1 MTMDARSA
9 FVGAGANRGERLA
22 NLHRAARHLAA
33 GDAVSNLEASPV
45 YETEAHTPDPDGG
58 APSYLNAVLRL
69 RTTLSP
75 EALLDA
81 CQSIEREAGRNREGE
96 ERWGARPLD
105 LDLLAVGEA
114 QRQTERL
121 TLPHPRLAER
131 RFVLRPWA
139 NLAPQFEVP
148 APFEATVADLL
159 RRCRDVHDLRRTEYT
174 LL

>member
-22 NLHRAARHLAA
+22 NLRRAARHLAA

-45 YETEAHTPDPDGG
+45 YETEAHTPDPDDD

-81 CQSIEREAGRNREGE
+81 CQSIEREAGLELHRHVRVCSQHSSGVQAIY
-96 ERWGARPLD
+96 RSYRMLFPG
-105 LDLLAVGEA
+105 
-114 QRQTERL
+114 
-121 TLPHPRLAER
+121 
-131 RFVLRPWA
+131 FVLDCWIDRA
-139 NLAPQFEVP
+139 VSA
-148 APFEATVADLL
+148 AIA
-159 RRCRDVHDLRRTEYT
+159 RRSPETTIRHGER
-174 LL
+174 